1 MGTGMES
8 KMLQKCIDAGL
19 RMTSQRESIAE
30 ALDHSYD
37 HPDAE
42 LLYERANEI
51 DSTISIATLYRTLG
65 VFERAG
71 LVQKV
76 DVVDGKSHYEIACD

>member
-1 MGTGMES
+1 MENA
-8 KMLQKCIDAGL
+8 MLKKCIDAGL
-19 RMTSQRESIAE
+19 RMTSQRETIAM
-30 ALDHSYD
+30 ALDQSYD

-42 LLYERANEI
+42 LLYKRANEI
-51 DSTISIATLYRTLG
+51 DSTISIATIYRTLG

-76 DVVDGKSHYEIACD
+76 DVGDG